1 MRDDTTV
8 MTTEGVPYSQFWDND
23 IYEILRENY
32 YTLAT
37 TGAEAI
43 EAIWGDIAGGY
54 FAENLVEWGITEKH
68 LIDIVTYLAKSL
80 IDDGCWRISA
90 GSRDDR

>member
-1 MRDDTTV
+1 MTTTV
-8 MTTEGVPYSQFWDND
+8 ITDND

-32 YTLAT
+32 YTLGT
-37 TGAEAI
+37 TGAQAI

-54 FAENLVEWGITEKH
+54 FAGDLAEWGISLKRF
-68 LIDIVTYLAKSL
+68 IDLVGYLAHSL
-80 IDDGCWRISA
+80 IDDGCWNVSA